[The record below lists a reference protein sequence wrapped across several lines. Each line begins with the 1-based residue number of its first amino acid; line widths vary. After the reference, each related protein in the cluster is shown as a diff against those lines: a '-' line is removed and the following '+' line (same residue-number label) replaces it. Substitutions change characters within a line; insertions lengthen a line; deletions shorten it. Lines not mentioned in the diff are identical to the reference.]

1 VRKAG
6 PRAISGA
13 RKTGRLLCQL
23 VSGARYR
30 RHVDAIAEWTN
41 AQRRVVDLVGYL
53 DEKDFGQTVPAC
65 PDWTVVQLLAHMV
78 GLNADVLAGDEPD
91 DHNRTWTQ
99 AQVESRAGRGPDDLV
114 TEWLT
119 LTEPMQDWMRQHGV
133 RPLNDIVIHE
143 QDLRGAVGR
152 PGGRDTDGLAAVRD
166 TMAERFSSRIRRA
179 KLAPVELRSPDWIF
193 STGDSAPGLV
203 LSAPT
208 FDLTRALMTRRTA
221 DQLRAWAR
229 SGELD
234 PYLPMF
240 GGLGPLPDQPLP
252 E

>member
-1 VRKAG
+1 M
-6 PRAISGA
+6 
-13 RKTGRLLCQL
+13 
-23 VSGARYR
+23 
-30 RHVDAIAEWTN
+30 DAIAEWTN
-41 AQRRVVDLVGYL
+41 AQRRVVDLIGSL
-53 DEKDFGQTVPAC
+53 GEKDLEQPVPAC
-65 PDWTVVQLLAHMV
+65 PAWTVTQLLAHMV

-99 AQVESRAGRGPDDLV
+99 RQVDRRAGRAPDDLV
-114 TEWLT
+114 TEWLS
-119 LTEPMQDWMRQHGV
+119 LTEPMQGWMRQHGV
-133 RPLNDIVIHE
+133 RPLNDVVIHE

-166 TMAERFSSRIRRA
+166 VMAERFATRIRRA
-179 KLAPVELRSPDWIF
+179 QLAPVQLQSPEWMF
-193 STGDSAPGLV
+193 STGDADPGLE

-221 DQLRAWAR
+221 DQLRTWAR
-229 SGELD
+229 SGAVD